1 MRHKIILILIC
12 CMSIFFNGCSDN
24 EAPTES
30 EKSTQETS
38 FAETDGKATN
48 NIRYSL
54 VESTEMPEKEDV
66 NFKSYSILQSTL
78 QDILKKTN

>member
-24 EAPTES
+24 EALTGS
-30 EKSTQETS
+30 ERSTQETS
-38 FAETDGKATN
+38 SAETDGKATN

-54 VESTEMPEKEDV
+54 VESTEIPEKEEA